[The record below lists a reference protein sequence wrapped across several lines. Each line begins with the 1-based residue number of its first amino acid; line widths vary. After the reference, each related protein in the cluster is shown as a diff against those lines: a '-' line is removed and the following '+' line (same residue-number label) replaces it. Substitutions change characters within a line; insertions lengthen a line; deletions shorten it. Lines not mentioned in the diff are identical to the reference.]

1 MRQKSTT
8 TTTPRKTEHHR
19 RLQGQLH
26 AERQRQVVQGARPSP
41 SHLLSLYRNL
51 PRAIF
56 ISIPLVTFV
65 YVFANVAYVTA
76 MSPQELLA
84 SNAVAVVRNQTCSPS
99 SQECCHSLAC
109 IAPSLS
115 PDPWICGIGSHPK
128 SLGQKSHLQVPWSQ
142 LTAVLCVEQSQWQS

>member
-1 MRQKSTT
+1 MRPLGNFPYPKSKKALVKSS
-8 TTTPRKTEHHR
+8 PLLGRPLLR
-19 RLQGQLH
+19 RMLLACFQWLLLPSFLEGCKVSFLQRDRRHSPDPLT
-26 AERQRQVVQGARPSP
+26 RQVVPGARPAP

-84 SNAVAVVRNQTCSPS
+84 SNAVAVVRN
-99 SQECCHSLAC
+99 
-109 IAPSLS
+109 
-115 PDPWICGIGSHPK
+115 
-128 SLGQKSHLQVPWSQ
+128 
-142 LTAVLCVEQSQWQS
+142 

>member
-1 MRQKSTT
+1 MQKN
-8 TTTPRKTEHHR
+8 R
-19 RLQGQLH
+19 RYFPDPMM
-26 AERQRQVVQGARPSP
+26 RQVVPGARPSP

-84 SNAVAVVRNQTCSPS
+84 SNAVAVVRNQTHSPS
-99 SQECCHSLAC
+99 NQE
-109 IAPSLS
+109 
-115 PDPWICGIGSHPK
+115 G
-128 SLGQKSHLQVPWSQ
+128 
-142 LTAVLCVEQSQWQS
+142 